1 MLNTG
6 SLNTTSMLL
15 GCRTIVL
22 CPGPALARCGSG
34 GSNDVG
40 KGRNR
45 TIPSGREQESRG
57 KESGT
62 GIGQTVGVAAGG
74 GPAAMRHRSRRGLL
88 LGAGR
93 RIALHLL

>member
-6 SLNTTSMLL
+6 RLDAASMLL

-22 CPGPALARCGSG
+22 CPGPALTRCGTG
-34 GSNDVG
+34 GSSDVG
-40 KGRNR
+40 AGRNR
-45 TIPSGREQESRG
+45 IISSGREQKGRSKEGG
-57 KESGT
+57 K

-74 GPAAMRHRSRRGLL
+74 RPAAMRHRSRRGLL